1 VSLGSARV
9 PVLGLRAVEDV
20 DPGGESAGRSP
31 PHPGGGRRRH
41 GAARLGPVAP
51 RIRDEATD
59 GLDDRVAVERFEGK
73 GGRFVR
79 GEGRIVAPGR
89 VAVDDRIIEARRGV
103 VVATGT
109 HAAIPP
115 IPGWWPTGRRGPRCG
130 GDIRI
135 GAWRTSGVS

>member
-1 VSLGSARV
+1 
-9 PVLGLRAVEDV
+9 
-20 DPGGESAGRSP
+20 
-31 PHPGGGRRRH
+31 
-41 GAARLGPVAP
+41 VAP

-130 GDIRI
+130 GESRI
-135 GAWRTSGVS
+135 GAWRTSGVL